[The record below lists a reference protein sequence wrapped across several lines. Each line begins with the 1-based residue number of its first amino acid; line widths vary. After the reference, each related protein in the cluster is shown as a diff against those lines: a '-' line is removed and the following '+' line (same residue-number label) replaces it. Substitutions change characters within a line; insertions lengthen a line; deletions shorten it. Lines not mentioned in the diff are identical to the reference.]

1 MLLNMKDLLKVAKEN
16 KFAVPAFNISDY
28 SMFLGV
34 MKTCEQLNAPVIIE
48 IHPDELSFIGCD
60 LVKAIQSYAYKTSIP
75 VCIHLD
81 HGASIEQC
89 MMAIQAGFTSVM
101 IDASSQSFKKNI
113 ELTKEVVKVA
123 HAVNVSVEAELGTI
137 GTTASQ
143 EEFESQSILYTRKE
157 DAISFIGQTNV
168 DTLAI
173 AIGTSHGL
181 YPKGMIPKLR
191 LDILE
196 DIEKSVSIPLVLH
209 GGSGNSDEE
218 ISKAVQLGISKI
230 NISSDIKNAYFI
242 KMREV
247 LQNEKLREPN
257 EIEPPCIDAMMKV
270 VEQKVLLFNDQD
282 KAKYY

>member
-1 MLLNMKDLLKVAKEN
+1 MLLNMKDLLKVAKEQ
-16 KFAVPAFNISDY
+16 KFAIPAFNISDY

-48 IHPDELSFIGCD
+48 IHPDELSFIGTD
-60 LVKAIQSYAYKTSIP
+60 LVKAIQSYSYHAAIP

-81 HGASIEQC
+81 HGSSLAQC
-89 MMAIQAGFTSVM
+89 MQAIQAGFTSVM
-101 IDASSQSFKKNI
+101 IDASSQSFEKNI
-113 ELTKEVVKVA
+113 EITKEVVKVA

-137 GTTASQ
+137 GTTATNEQ
-143 EEFESQSILYTRKE
+143 FESQTILYTKKE
-157 DAISFIGQTNV
+157 DAVSFINQTNV

-196 DIEKSVSIPLVLH
+196 DIEKNVSIPLVLH

-242 KMREV
+242 KMREI
-247 LQNEKLREPN
+247 LKNEKLREPN
-257 EIEPPCIDAMMKV
+257 EIEPPCIEAMMKV
-270 VEQKVLLFNDQD
+270 VEQKIILFNDQD